1 MLLLL
6 APEGFW
12 RTRER
17 QAGVAEEREEKKE
30 RQFAASESYLEGTGR
45 EAAKAQGKPK
55 LCGLVSAL
63 TEV

>member
-1 MLLLL
+1 ML

-17 QAGVAEEREEKKE
+17 QAGVAGEREERE
-30 RQFAASESYLEGTGR
+30 RLFVASESSSEGTGR